1 MYYFYFRRKTGNTVM
16 IYKILDKEEIGELK
30 EELSCGLPGTAKVYI
45 SSWFV
50 FWTLGIHFYDFI
62 HVQHR
67 NNCSCRDKIYI
78 FSDYVFQTWP
88 GSQKEGEKIT
98 KSTCLFERRAWI
110 CWYCSLSF
118 IQVSINV
125 LCLFECS
132 SVVINTFNKIWKCF
146 VSTKVQWL

>member
-1 MYYFYFRRKTGNTVM
+1 M

-50 FWTLGIHFYDFI
+50 FWTLGIHFI

-67 NNCSCRDKIYI
+67 NNCSCRDKINI

-88 GSQKEGEKIT
+88 GSQEEGEK
-98 KSTCLFERRAWI
+98 
-110 CWYCSLSF
+110 
-118 IQVSINV
+118 
-125 LCLFECS
+125 
-132 SVVINTFNKIWKCF
+132 
-146 VSTKVQWL
+146 

>member
-1 MYYFYFRRKTGNTVM
+1 M

-45 SSWFV
+45 SSLFV

-88 GSQKEGEKIT
+88 GSQKKKKGEK
-98 KSTCLFERRAWI
+98 
-110 CWYCSLSF
+110 
-118 IQVSINV
+118 
-125 LCLFECS
+125 
-132 SVVINTFNKIWKCF
+132 
-146 VSTKVQWL
+146 

>member
-50 FWTLGIHFYDFI
+50 FWTLGIHFI

-78 FSDYVFQTWP
+78 FFWLCFSNLTRKPKRRGKNNKIYMLVWKACLNLLILLFKFHFSLYQCIVF
-88 GSQKEGEKIT
+88 
-98 KSTCLFERRAWI
+98 
-110 CWYCSLSF
+110 
-118 IQVSINV
+118 
-125 LCLFECS
+125 
-132 SVVINTFNKIWKCF
+132 VVINTFNKI
-146 VSTKVQWL
+146 